1 MKCKKCGAEIPKGK
15 LYCSVCGAEVQLV
28 PDYNFFEDDMLSDI
42 IQNGAGK
49 NITSSKHNSASQTTD
64 PVSSKKKSPAK
75 KKKVYIIS
83 GICLVLVIAVLTAF
97 FVYQDI
103 QKKHQ
108 NSYSYQYEQ
117 GIKYQSAKDYDA
129 AIVSFQNA
137 LRLRP
142 DDTDTE
148 DRLLE
153 IYEKTKDDDAMI
165 SLLQKRLKRDPTDTS
180 SCKKLIE
187 IYDTNK
193 EYDKILSLC
202 EEVKGSSMLDLFS
215 DYLVDQPKFSNIS
228 GTYEHPLT
236 ISITSEKD
244 YDIFYTDNGTDPV
257 EYGKRYHDPISL
269 KEEGTTILK
278 AVTKNEKGIYSE
290 PVTANYT
297 IRYEPPAMPKVTPA
311 SGTYTE
317 PQTITISVPSDCKAY
332 YTWDGSD
339 PTENSSLYTGALEMP
354 AGNQV
359 LSVIL
364 VNSAGLK
371 SNIYRV
377 NYVYMP

>member
-64 PVSSKKKSPAK
+64 PISSKKKVPAK

-153 IYEKTKDDDAMI
+153 IYEK
-165 SLLQKRLKRDPTDTS
+165 
-180 SCKKLIE
+180 KK
-187 IYDTNK
+187 
-193 EYDKILSLC
+193 
-202 EEVKGSSMLDLFS
+202 MM
-215 DYLVDQPKFSNIS
+215 
-228 GTYEHPLT
+228 
-236 ISITSEKD
+236 
-244 YDIFYTDNGTDPV
+244 
-257 EYGKRYHDPISL
+257 
-269 KEEGTTILK
+269 
-278 AVTKNEKGIYSE
+278 
-290 PVTANYT
+290 
-297 IRYEPPAMPKVTPA
+297 MP
-311 SGTYTE
+311 
-317 PQTITISVPSDCKAY
+317 
-332 YTWDGSD
+332 
-339 PTENSSLYTGALEMP
+339 
-354 AGNQV
+354 
-359 LSVIL
+359 
-364 VNSAGLK
+364 
-371 SNIYRV
+371 
-377 NYVYMP
+377 